1 MECEACE
8 EKGCPEE
15 KDVLKDGYKEE
26 QGKFRWRGKGCGI
39 IFNTL
44 KT

>member
-26 QGKFRWRGKGCGI
+26 
-39 IFNTL
+39 
-44 KT
+44 